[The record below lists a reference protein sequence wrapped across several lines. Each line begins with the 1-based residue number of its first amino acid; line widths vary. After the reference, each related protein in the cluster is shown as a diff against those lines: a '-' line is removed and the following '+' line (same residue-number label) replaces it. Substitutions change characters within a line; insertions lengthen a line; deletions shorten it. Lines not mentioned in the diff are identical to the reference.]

1 MASAFGL
8 RPFRS
13 EAVSASARVTW
24 SLSMILNVSLLGRL
38 RVETSTKL
46 NKKEDNDA
54 RIMVE
59 DSRGGTL
66 K

>member
-46 NKKEDNDA
+46 NKKIMMRVSWW
-54 RIMVE
+54 RIAVGE
-59 DSRGGTL
+59 H
-66 K
+66 